1 MEIAASWISKT
12 VRIREDEMTSGD
24 KIKLRAELAGKA
36 MQGILSDFDTYE
48 AIMRHGFETFGNGVT
63 QGKILVWQSAYMADA
78 LMKEL
83 GLDGE

>member
-1 MEIAASWISKT
+1 
-12 VRIREDEMTSGD
+12 MTSGD

-36 MQGILSDFDTYE
+36 MAAIIICEDWIGIIEVSQGTVEENVARGAVKY
-48 AIMRHGFETFGNGVT
+48 
-63 QGKILVWQSAYMADA
+63 ADA

>member
-1 MEIAASWISKT
+1 
-12 VRIREDEMTSGD
+12 MTEGD

-36 MQGILSDFDTYE
+36 MQAVMTALFDSAIE
-48 AIMRHGFETFGNGVT
+48 AAQEESISVEEAVAL
-63 QGKILVWQSAYMADA
+63 ISVSYADA